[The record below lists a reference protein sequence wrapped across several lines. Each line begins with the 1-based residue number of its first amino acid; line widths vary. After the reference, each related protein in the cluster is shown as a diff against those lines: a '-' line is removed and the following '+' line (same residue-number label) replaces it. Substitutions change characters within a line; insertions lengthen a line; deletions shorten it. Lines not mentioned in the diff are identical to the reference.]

1 GRDRRPST
9 TDSAPSRRAWTRS
22 RRSREATRST
32 RSRSRFPDGR
42 LSFPLQAGA
51 YNRVQMPF
59 HPLWLVLILVV
70 VLIVF
75 GPGRLPEL
83 GGAVGKAMR
92 EFRKATTELTNE
104 VTSAA
109 QAKPET
115 PAPAESVAKA
125 PTSTSPEADT
135 SKN

>member
-1 GRDRRPST
+1 
-9 TDSAPSRRAWTRS
+9 
-22 RRSREATRST
+22 
-32 RSRSRFPDGR
+32 
-42 LSFPLQAGA
+42 
-51 YNRVQMPF
+51 MPV
-59 HPLWLVLILVV
+59 HPLWIVLALVIVLI
-70 VLIVF
+70 IF

-109 QAKPET
+109 QATP
-115 PAPAESVAKA
+115 PAPPPPPPVVAATDTAPAAGSESQA
-125 PTSTSPEADT
+125 TS